1 MKTSELREFP
11 GNADQEDETVMN
23 FQPGVTPITLELQ
36 HGGQKHSVSLP
47 TNNLDKSKKYYVTFT
62 VNKPPQDGKTG
73 EEQPQKVIV
82 QAPHKAV
89 EEGPYKIFDRANA
102 KMGYFDRANAQKGFP
117 LGNRS
122 SQDPCKIFDQAD
134 DKMGHFDRVNS
145 KAGMVQ
151 QPVNGNAENPMRIFS
166 RVKPPTTSGI
176 FDRANTKLNY
186 FDRAND
192 KLDRCY
198 PQENGDPSSN
208 IFDRANAKMDY
219 MDRQNERLGYQMP
232 VQQAVLQD
240 PCKFFNRVRPV
251 PNHPEQ
257 FPGNELGDAY
267 PNT

>member
-122 SQDPCKIFDQAD
+122 SQDPCKIFAYTRSFSDS
-134 DKMGHFDRVNS
+134 DKISFC
-145 KAGMVQ
+145 
-151 QPVNGNAENPMRIFS
+151 RI
-166 RVKPPTTSGI
+166 
-176 FDRANTKLNY
+176 
-186 FDRAND
+186 
-192 KLDRCY
+192 
-198 PQENGDPSSN
+198 
-208 IFDRANAKMDY
+208 
-219 MDRQNERLGYQMP
+219 
-232 VQQAVLQD
+232 
-240 PCKFFNRVRPV
+240 KFFQGH
-251 PNHPEQ
+251 PN
-257 FPGNELGDAY
+257 FPAFSLSYIACILVLCERFD
-267 PNT
+267 